1 MIPPPVDGDEQWIQ
15 ANTKI
20 YSRHGHLYLT
30 PARKQGERVPVE
42 GADVAANVDFNKF
55 VKEVGFDTSDVWMN
69 KKRWHLIQFADPGSA
84 DAVFTALSLTCDIV
98 GVGVNVDGHCSAIAR
113 SSNYIRPD
121 LSAINVTNHFYPKI
135 RGHVNTDDLM
145 CSLCLAW
152 GKTLLRF
159 ITNFE
164 FIFPH
169 YDTTTVMAEW
179 ALLSDAQV
187 QDDILNCRA
196 L

>member
-1 MIPPPVDGDEQWIQ
+1 M
-15 ANTKI
+15 T
-20 YSRHGHLYLT
+20 
-30 PARKQGERVPVE
+30 GEIGGV
-42 GADVAANVDFNKF
+42 GLNVD
-55 VKEVGFDTSDVWMN
+55 V
-69 KKRWHLIQFADPGSA
+69 
-84 DAVFTALSLTCDIV
+84 
-98 GVGVNVDGHCSAIAR
+98 HCSVIGR
-113 SSNYIRPD
+113 SSTYSRPD

-187 QDDILNCRA
+187 QDDILNCRSLKRSKKDVTTRA
-196 L
+196 NYIYQNQMDLQLIRHMH